1 MAAWR
6 RPTRRS
12 SDLTTRSSPSWSCGG
27 SNSTRG
33 KRTPIKMPLRN
44 DLLNPIAGE
53 NPSGQNLRYA
63 PVYDKIEEARRE
75 DDDAAQGD
83 WKIERKVAD
92 WGFVVKTA
100 GETLA
105 TKSKDVQLAAW
116 LTEALLKTQGIGGLR
131 DGLDLLK
138 GLIDGFWD
146 TLYPEIEDG
155 DAEMRAA
162 PLDWVGGRLD
172 RGVKDSPLTRG
183 GFSWF
188 VYKESRKVPTEEE
201 AGGSSAKAETRAA
214 AVADGKLTP
223 EEFDKSFD
231 NSPKAY
237 YVQLAADFDGAME
250 SLQALD
256 ALCEEKFQEVA
267 PSFGPLRQ
275 TLEEVK
281 QAVRIFLQKKRE
293 KERDEPVA
301 GEESEAEAESAT
313 WAVEEEA
320 PAAQAAGAPPARARK
335 PGGALSAE
343 PADRDDAIARVV
355 SAAKFLRGENQYDPA
370 PYLLLRGLR
379 WGELRAAGT
388 EIDQT
393 LLAAPPSG
401 LRQDLK
407 RLSLEGNWTEVLEA
421 AEKGMGMECGRGWL
435 DLQRYVGRAC
445 YELGGSYEPIRGAV
459 ISGVR
464 GFLADYPRLP
474 ELTMMDDTPTANAE
488 TIAWLKEYVVV
499 APAPAEAQYAPAPYE
514 SDGDGASAGAEA
526 APDTFEL
533 AMAAARTG
541 RPREGIEMLMREMA
555 QERNG
560 RARFH
565 RKVQMT
571 QLCIGTGHDAI
582 AMPILRE
589 LAAEIERRKLE
600 DWESPELRAE
610 PRARLYRGLAK
621 ADGSEEGRQ
630 KLYSGICRL
639 GPLRA
644 MNVTG

>member
-1 MAAWR
+1 
-6 RPTRRS
+6 
-12 SDLTTRSSPSWSCGG
+12 
-27 SNSTRG
+27 
-33 KRTPIKMPLRN
+33 MPLRN

-63 PVYDKIEEARRE
+63 PVYDKIKEARRE

-83 WKIERKVAD
+83 WKIERKLAD

-105 TKSKDVQLAAW
+105 TKSKDLQLAAW
-116 LTEALLKTQGIGGLR
+116 LTEALLKTQGIAGLR

-146 TLYPEIEDG
+146 TLYPEIEECDV
-155 DAEMRAA
+155 EMRAA

-214 AVADGKLTP
+214 AMADGKLTP

-231 NSPKAY
+231 SSPKAY
-237 YVQLAADFDGAME
+237 YVQLAADFDSAME

-256 ALCEEKFQEVA
+256 GLCEEKFQDVA

-293 KERDEPVA
+293 KEPDEPVA
-301 GEESEAEAESAT
+301 GEEPEAEAESAS
-313 WAVEEEA
+313 WAAEEEA
-320 PAAQAAGAPPARARK
+320 PAAQAASAPARARK

-343 PADRDDAIARVV
+343 PVDRDDAIARVV

-379 WGELRAAGT
+379 WGELRAPGT
-388 EIDQT
+388 DIDPA
-393 LLAAPPSG
+393 LLAAPPSD

-407 RLSLEGNWTEVLEA
+407 RLAVEANWTEVLEA
-421 AEKGMGMECGRGWL
+421 AEKGMALECGRGWL

-445 YELGGSYEPIRGAV
+445 YELGAYYEPIRRAV
-459 ISGVR
+459 ISEVR
-464 GFLADYPRLP
+464 GLLADYPQLP

-488 TIAWLKEYVVV
+488 TQAWLKEN
-499 APAPAEAQYAPAPYE
+499 AAPAEAQYTPPPFE
-514 SDGDGASAGAEA
+514 SDTEAGSASEPGAEA
-526 APDTFEL
+526 APDTYYL
-533 AMAAARTG
+533 AMQAARDG
-541 RPREGIEMLMREMA
+541 RPQEGVEMLTREIA
-555 QERNG
+555 HESNG

-565 RKVQMT
+565 RKLQLT
-571 QLCIGTGHDAI
+571 QLCISAGHDDI
-582 AMPILRE
+582 AAPILQA
-589 LAAEIERRKLE
+589 LAGEIERHKLE
-600 DWESPELRAE
+600 DWESPELLAQ
-610 PRARLYRGLAK
+610 PLALLYRCLAK
-621 ADGSEEGRQ
+621 DEGSAEERQ
-630 KLYSGICRL
+630 KLYSWICRL
-639 GPLRA
+639 DPLQA
-644 MNVTG
+644 MNVSR

>member
-1 MAAWR
+1 RRSKTANWR
-6 RPTRRS
+6 RPDKS
-12 SDLTTRSSPSWSCGG
+12 CFWWTTRSSPSWSCGS

-33 KRTPIKMPLRN
+33 KRIPNKMPLRN

-63 PVYDKIEEARRE
+63 PVFDKIKEARRE

-92 WGFVVKTA
+92 WPFVVKTV

-105 TKSKDVQLAAW
+105 TKSKDLQLAAW

-138 GLIDGFWD
+138 GLIEGFWD

-155 DAEMRAA
+155 DLEMRVA

-172 RGVKDSPLTRG
+172 RGVKDAPLTRG

-231 NSPKAY
+231 SSPKAY
-237 YVQLAADFDGAME
+237 YVQLAADFDSALE

-256 ALCEEKFQEVA
+256 GLCEEKFQNA
-267 PSFGPLRQ
+267 GPSFGPLRQ

-293 KERDEPVA
+293 KEPDEPVA
-301 GEESEAEAESAT
+301 GEEPEAESASSS
-313 WAVEEEA
+313 WAAEQEA
-320 PAAQAAGAPPARARK
+320 PAALAAGGAAPGRARN

-343 PADRDDAIARVV
+343 PVDRDDAIARVV

-388 EIDQT
+388 DIDQG
-393 LLAAPPSG
+393 LLAAPPSD

-407 RLSLEGNWTEVLEA
+407 RLAMEGNWTAVLEV
-421 AEKGMGMECGRGWL
+421 AEKGMAMECGRGWL

-445 YELGGSYEPIRGAV
+445 YELGDYYEPIRRAM

-464 GFLADYPRLP
+464 GLLADYPRLP

-488 TIAWLKEYVVV
+488 TQAWLKEL
-499 APAPAEAQYAPAPYE
+499 AAPAEAGYTPTPYQ
-514 SDGDGASAGAEA
+514 S
-526 APDTFEL
+526 
-533 AMAAARTG
+533 
-541 RPREGIEMLMREMA
+541 
-555 QERNG
+555 
-560 RARFH
+560 
-565 RKVQMT
+565 
-571 QLCIGTGHDAI
+571 
-582 AMPILRE
+582 
-589 LAAEIERRKLE
+589 
-600 DWESPELRAE
+600 
-610 PRARLYRGLAK
+610 
-621 ADGSEEGRQ
+621 
-630 KLYSGICRL
+630 
-639 GPLRA
+639 
-644 MNVTG
+644 

>member
-1 MAAWR
+1 
-6 RPTRRS
+6 
-12 SDLTTRSSPSWSCGG
+12 
-27 SNSTRG
+27 
-33 KRTPIKMPLRN
+33 MPLRN

-63 PVYDKIEEARRE
+63 PVYDKIKEARRE

-83 WKIERKVAD
+83 WKIERKLAD
-92 WGFVVKTA
+92 WSFVVKNA

-116 LTEALLKTQGIGGLR
+116 LTEALLKTQGVAGLR

-138 GLIDGFWD
+138 GLIESFWD

-155 DAEMRAA
+155 DVEMRAA

-172 RGVKDSPLTRG
+172 RAVKDAPLTRG
-183 GFSWF
+183 GYSWF
-188 VYKESRKVPTEEE
+188 AYKESRKVPTEEE
-201 AGGSSAKAETRAA
+201 AGESTLKAEARAT
-214 AVADGKLTP
+214 AVADGKPTP

-231 NSPKAY
+231 SSPKAY
-237 YVQLAADFDGAME
+237 YVQLAADVDGTLE
-250 SLQALD
+250 SLGALD
-256 ALCEEKFQEVA
+256 GLCEEKFQDVA

-293 KERDEPVA
+293 KEPDEPVA
-301 GEESEAEAESAT
+301 GADETEPEAA
-313 WAVEEEA
+313 AVEEEVPLGQA
-320 PAAQAAGAPPARARK
+320 TGAAPARARK
-335 PGGALSAE
+335 PGGALTAE
-343 PADRDDAIARVV
+343 PMDRDDAIARVV
-355 SAAKFLRGENQYDPA
+355 SAAKFLRGENPYDPA

-379 WGELRAAGT
+379 WGALRAAGT
-388 EIDQT
+388 DIDQA
-393 LLAAPPSG
+393 LLAAPPSA

-407 RLSLEGNWTEVLEA
+407 RLAMEGNWTEVLET

-445 YELGGSYEPIRGAV
+445 YELGGDYEPIRGAV

-464 GFLADYPRLP
+464 GFLADYPQLA

-488 TIAWLKEYVVV
+488 TQAWLKEYVVV
-499 APAPAEAQYAPAPYE
+499 APAPAEAQYAPAPYQPDTE
-514 SDGDGASAGAEA
+514 AGGADGAGAGA

-533 AMAAARTG
+533 AMRAARSG
-541 RPREGIEMLMREMA
+541 RPREGIEMLMREMS

-565 RKVQMT
+565 RKVQLT
-571 QLCIGTGHDAI
+571 QLCMSTGHEAV
-582 AMPILRE
+582 AAPILQE
-589 LAAEIERRKLE
+589 LAGEIERRKLE
-600 DWESPELRAE
+600 DWESPELLAQ
-610 PRARLYRGLAK
+610 PLALLYRCLTKTDDSA
-621 ADGSEEGRQ
+621 EERR
-630 KLYSGICRL
+630 KLYSWICRL
-639 GPLRA
+639 DPLQA

>member
-1 MAAWR
+1 
-6 RPTRRS
+6 
-12 SDLTTRSSPSWSCGG
+12 
-27 SNSTRG
+27 
-33 KRTPIKMPLRN
+33 MPLRN
-44 DLLNPIAGE
+44 DLLNPIGGE

-63 PVYDKIEEARRE
+63 PVYDKIKEARRQ

-92 WGFVVKTA
+92 WPFVIKTV

-105 TKSKDVQLAAW
+105 TKSKDLQLAAW
-116 LTEALLKTQGIGGLR
+116 LTEALLKTQGVGGMR

-138 GLIDGFWD
+138 GLSEGFWD

-155 DAEMRAA
+155 DVEMRAA

-172 RGVKDSPLTRG
+172 TAIRDAPLTRG
-183 GFSWF
+183 GYSWF
-188 VYKESRKVPTEEE
+188 VYKDSRKVPTEEE
-201 AGGSSAKAETRAA
+201 AGESTPKAEARAA

-231 NSPKAY
+231 SSPKAY
-237 YVQLAADFDGAME
+237 YVQLAADFESALE

-256 ALCEEKFQEVA
+256 GLCEEKFQDVA

-293 KERDEPVA
+293 KEPDEPV
-301 GEESEAEAESAT
+301 EAEAAEPEAE
-313 WAVEEEA
+313 AVEEEA
-320 PAAQAAGAPPARARK
+320 PSGQAAGGAPARTRK

-343 PADRDDAIARVV
+343 PVDRADAIARVV
-355 SAAKFLRGENQYDPA
+355 SAARFLRGENQYDPA

-388 EIDQT
+388 DIDQA
-393 LLAAPPSG
+393 LLAAPPSD
-401 LRQDLK
+401 LRQALK
-407 RLSLEGNWTEVLEA
+407 RLAIEGNWTEVLEI

-445 YELGGSYEPIRGAV
+445 YELGSYYEPIRGAV

-464 GFLADYPRLP
+464 GLLADYPQLS

-488 TIAWLKEYVVV
+488 TQAWLKEYVVV
-499 APAPAEAQYAPAPYE
+499 APAAEAQYTPTPYQPDAE
-514 SDGDGASAGAEA
+514 SGRASGTGTELAK
-526 APDTFEL
+526 DTFEL
-533 AMAAARTG
+533 AMQATRSG
-541 RPREGIEMLMREMA
+541 RPQEGIEMLMREMA

-560 RARFH
+560 RARFR
-565 RKVQMT
+565 RKVQLT
-571 QLCIGTGHDAI
+571 ELCIGTGHEDI
-582 AMPILRE
+582 AVPILQE

-600 DWESPELRAE
+600 DWESPEVLAQ
-610 PRARLYRGLAK
+610 PLALLYRCLTK
-621 ADGSEEGRQ
+621 ADGSTEERQ
-630 KLYSGICRL
+630 KLYSWICRL
-639 GPLRA
+639 DPLQA
-644 MNVTG
+644 MNVSR

>member
-1 MAAWR
+1 
-6 RPTRRS
+6 
-12 SDLTTRSSPSWSCGG
+12 
-27 SNSTRG
+27 
-33 KRTPIKMPLRN
+33 MPLRN

-53 NPSGQNLRYA
+53 NPSGQSLRYA
-63 PVYDKIEEARRE
+63 PVYDKIKEARRQ

-92 WGFVVKTA
+92 WPFVIKTI

-105 TKSKDVQLAAW
+105 TKSKDLQLAAW
-116 LTEALLKTQGIGGLR
+116 LTEALLKTQGVGGLR

-138 GLIDGFWD
+138 GLIEGFWD

-155 DAEMRAA
+155 DVEMRAA

-172 RGVKDSPLTRG
+172 RAVKDAPLTRG
-183 GFSWF
+183 GYSWF

-201 AGGSSAKAETRAA
+201 AGESSAKAEERAA
-214 AVADGKLTP
+214 ASAEGKLTP

-231 NSPKAY
+231 SSPKAY
-237 YVQLAADFDGAME
+237 YVQLAADFDSALE

-256 ALCEEKFQEVA
+256 GLCEEKFQDVA

-293 KERDEPVA
+293 KEPDEPVEA
-301 GEESEAEAESAT
+301 DAAEPEAE
-313 WAVEEEA
+313 AVEEEA
-320 PAAQAAGAPPARARK
+320 PAEQASGGAPARARK

-343 PADRDDAIARVV
+343 PVDRADAIARVV

-388 EIDQT
+388 DIDQA
-393 LLAAPPSG
+393 LLAAPPSD

-407 RLSLEGNWTEVLEA
+407 RLALEGSWAEVLEA
-421 AEKGMGMECGRGWL
+421 AERGMAMECGRGWL

-445 YELGGSYEPIRGAV
+445 YELGGDYEPIRGAV
-459 ISGVR
+459 ISGAR
-464 GFLADYPRLP
+464 GLLADYPQLP

-488 TIAWLKEYVVV
+488 TQAWLKEYVVV
-499 APAPAEAQYAPAPYE
+499 APPPAEAPYTPAPYQP
-514 SDGDGASAGAEA
+514 DAGAGSA
-526 APDTFEL
+526 AGTGVEVAKDTFEL
-533 AMAAARTG
+533 AMQATRSG
-541 RPREGIEMLMREMA
+541 RPQEGIEMLMREMA

-560 RARFH
+560 RARFR
-565 RKVQMT
+565 RKVQLT
-571 QLCIGTGHDAI
+571 ELCISTGHQAI
-582 AMPILRE
+582 AVPILQE

-600 DWESPELRAE
+600 DWESPEVLAQ
-610 PRARLYRGLAK
+610 PLALLYRCLTK
-621 ADGSEEGRQ
+621 ADGSAEERQ
-630 KLYSGICRL
+630 KLYSWICRL
-639 GPLRA
+639 DPLQA
-644 MNVTG
+644 MNVSR

>member
-1 MAAWR
+1 
-6 RPTRRS
+6 
-12 SDLTTRSSPSWSCGG
+12 
-27 SNSTRG
+27 
-33 KRTPIKMPLRN
+33 MPLRN

-63 PVYDKIEEARRE
+63 PIYDKIKEARRE

-92 WGFVVKTA
+92 WPMVVKMA

-105 TKSKDVQLAAW
+105 TKSKDLQLAAW
-116 LTEALLKTQGIGGLR
+116 LTEALLKTQGVGGLR

-138 GLIDGFWD
+138 GLLEGFWD

-155 DAEMRAA
+155 DAEMRAT
-162 PLDWVGGRLD
+162 PLEWVGGRLD
-172 RGVKDSPLTRG
+172 RAVKDAPLTRG
-183 GFSWF
+183 GYSWYA
-188 VYKESRKVPTEEE
+188 YKESRKVPTETE
-201 AGGSSAKAETRAA
+201 AGESSSRAEAREA
-214 AVADGKLTP
+214 AVAEGKLTP
-223 EEFDKSFD
+223 EEFDKSFEG
-231 NSPKAY
+231 SPKAY
-237 YVQLAADFDGAME
+237 YAQLAADFDGALE
-250 SLQALD
+250 TLATLD
-256 ALCEEKFQEVA
+256 GFCEEKFQAVA

-275 TLEEVK
+275 TLEEVQ
-281 QAVRIFLQKKRE
+281 QAARIFLQKKRE
-293 KERDEPVA
+293 KEPDEPLEGA
-301 GEESEAEAESAT
+301 ESEAAEPAVAEAWEA
-313 WAVEEEA
+313 A
-320 PAAQAAGAPPARARK
+320 PAAQAK
-335 PGGALSAE
+335 KLGGALSAE

-355 SAAKFLRGENQYDPA
+355 SAARFLRGENQYDPA

-533 AMAAARTG
+533 AMTAARAG

-600 DWESPELRAE
+600 DWESPELLAQ
-610 PRARLYRGLAK
+610 PLALLYRCLAK
-621 ADGSEEGRQ
+621 ADGSEEERQ
-630 KLYSGICRL
+630 KLYSWICRL
-639 GPLRA
+639 DPLQA